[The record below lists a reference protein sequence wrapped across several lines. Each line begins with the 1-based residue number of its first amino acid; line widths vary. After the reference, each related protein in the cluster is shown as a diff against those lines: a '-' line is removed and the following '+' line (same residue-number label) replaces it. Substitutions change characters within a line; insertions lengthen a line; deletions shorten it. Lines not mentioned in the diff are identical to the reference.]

1 MPINIG
7 ELIKDEY
14 KRQGLNQK
22 EFGVLIHR
30 HEKTIANIILRKT
43 IDTNLLLEISKA
55 LKHDFFKYFYEEEP
69 LKELREKEMIAIT
82 IEIENL
88 KREVAQKEEMLL
100 TNNRYIQSQE
110 DVIRLLKE
118 KERFLT
124 K

>member
-100 TNNRYIQSQE
+100 TNNKYIQSQE
-110 DVIRLLKE
+110 DIIRLLKE

>member
-69 LKELREKEMIAIT
+69 LKELREKERIAVT

>member
-1 MPINIG
+1 
-7 ELIKDEY
+7 
-14 KRQGLNQK
+14 LNQK

-55 LKHDFFKYFYEEEP
+55 LNHDFFKYFYEEEP

-82 IEIENL
+82 IGIENL

-100 TNNRYIQSQE
+100 TNNRYIRSQE

-118 KERFLT
+118 KEQFLT